1 MKILKSFKG
10 NIGNKKKRKKLFL
23 LAQSITEYAI
33 ALAAIAGALLVMQ
46 IYLRRG
52 IQGRIKDLADEIS
65 PVHYEQGQT
74 SSYFVS
80 NQYGETVSSY
90 NFGNSATYTNEITER
105 EGIENV
111 ETEQDEIK

>member
-1 MKILKSFKG
+1 M
-10 NIGNKKKRKKLFL
+10 NIGNKKKTYL
-23 LAQSITEYAI
+23 LAQSLTEYAVLL
-33 ALAAIAGALLVMQ
+33 ALVSAALITMQ
-46 IYLRRG
+46 IYMKRG
-52 IQGRIKDLADEIS
+52 IQGKIKDLADEIS

-90 NFGNSATYTNEITER
+90 NFGNSATYTNETTGR

-111 ETEQDEIK
+111 ETEKEEIK